1 MTTYIVAVHL
11 IVEVDATNPRADIAM
26 QLDNLLTSAIRQNAG
41 SPAALVDWTVAG
53 SDLAD
58 SMAPVS
64 LSANYQPDISDF
76 PCWPGRQR
84 MRA

>member
-11 IVEVDATNPRADIAM
+11 IIEVDATNPRADIAM
-26 QLDNLLTSAIRQNAG
+26 QLDHLLTSAIRQNTDH
-41 SPAALVDWTVAG
+41 PAALVDWAVAG

-58 SMAPVS
+58 SMAPVF
-64 LSANYQPDISDF
+64 LPGDYQPDISDF

>member
-26 QLDNLLTSAIRQNAG
+26 QLDNLLTPAIRQNAG
-41 SPAALVDWTVAG
+41 SPAPLVDWAVAG

-64 LSANYQPDISDF
+64 LPGDYQPDISDF